1 MTSKTL
7 NALKWIVGVLDGVG
21 VPYRIGGGLA
31 TALYGSGRP
40 VNDIDISLSGKYFP
54 VIVPLVREHIV
65 AGPKH
70 YSNEKWDCETLS
82 LSYHGQDI
90 DLTDVDTLLMR
101 DKDDSMWI
109 KNKEIYGKWPDVRTE
124 VEGVTVTLMH
134 PRVLREY
141 KEHLSGEHQE
151 QDRRF
156 LDGYIASNG
165 L

>member
-1 MTSKTL
+1 MDTKTL
-7 NALKWIVGVLDGVG
+7 EALKWIVGVLDGAG
-21 VPYRIGGGLA
+21 VSYWIGGGLA

-40 VNDIDISLSGKYFP
+40 VNDIDISVSGKDFP
-54 VIVPLVREHIV
+54 VIVSLVREHIV

-70 YSNEKWDCETLS
+70 YLNEKWDCETLS

-101 DKDDSMWI
+101 DKDDTMWI
-109 KNKEIYGKWPDVRTE
+109 KNKEIYGKRPDVRME
-124 VEGVTVTLMH
+124 VEGMTVMLMH

-151 QDRRF
+151 QDCRF
-156 LDGYIASNG
+156 LDGYIVSNG

>member
-1 MTSKTL
+1 MDTKTL
-7 NALKWIVGVLDGVG
+7 NALKWIVEVLDGAG
-21 VPYRIGGGLA
+21 VSYRIGGGLA

-54 VIVPLVREHIV
+54 VIVPLVREYIV
-65 AGPKH
+65 AGPKR
-70 YSNEKWDCETLS
+70 YLSEKWDCETLS
-82 LSYHGQDI
+82 LSYHGQGI

-109 KNKEIYGKWPDVRTE
+109 KNKEIYGKWPDVRME
-124 VEGVTVTLMH
+124 VEDMTVMLMH

-156 LDGYIASNG
+156 LDGYIVSNG
-165 L
+165 F

>member
-1 MTSKTL
+1 MCKTPFK
-7 NALKWIVGVLDGVG
+7 ALKWIVGILNENGI
-21 VPYRIGGGLA
+21 PYRIGGGLA
-31 TALYGSGRP
+31 AHLYGSGRP
-40 VNDIDISLSGKYFP
+40 VKDIDISLSGKYFP

-70 YSNEKWDCETLS
+70 YLNEKWDCETLS

-109 KNKEIYGKWPDVRTE
+109 KNKEIYGKWPDVRKE

-156 LDGYIASNG
+156 LDGYIIACA
-165 L
+165 